1 MLDNLREDENEMIN
15 MDNIYLITDIPGY
28 TPQIS
33 RLLSMM
39 NYARHTTLEAVKGL
53 STEQL
58 DFLLDAE
65 SNSIG
70 ALLLHYA
77 AVEVAYQVGTFEGRE
92 LSEEEMLIWGPALNL
107 GEEGRAHIHGH
118 ALDYYIERL
127 NEVRTRTYELFA
139 TVDDEWLNTEEEFW
153 HHKPANYY
161 FMWFHVFEDEINH
174 RGQIRLIRKR
184 V

>member
-1 MLDNLREDENEMIN
+1 MIN

-28 TPQIS
+28 SPQIG

-39 NYARHTTLEAVKGL
+39 NYARYTTLAAVKDL
-53 STEQL
+53 NVEQL
-58 DFLLDAE
+58 DYLLDAE

-77 AVEVAYQVGTFEGRE
+77 AVEYAYQVLTFEGRD
-92 LSEEEMLIWGPALNL
+92 LSEEELKKWGPALDL
-107 GEEGRAHIHGH
+107 GDAGRAVIKGKELSYY
-118 ALDYYIERL
+118 LDQL
-127 NEVRTRTYELFA
+127 NEVRQRTLELFA
-139 TVDDEWLNTEEEFW
+139 SVEDEWLYVEEEFW
-153 HHKPANYY
+153 HNKPANRY

-184 V
+184 ALA